1 VSVFDNIRSQY
12 CYCMSFRANC
22 VAFYAVQSSIG
33 CMGMLGMSSGS
44 TISGDLVGGGK
55 RLQIFK
61 ASRGGTSE
69 EDRRPKQREH
79 D

>member
-1 VSVFDNIRSQY
+1 MSSRS
-12 CYCMSFRANC
+12 NC
-22 VAFYAVQSSIG
+22 GSFYAVQSSIG
-33 CMGMLGMSSGS
+33 VMGMFRGS

-69 EDRRPKQREH
+69 EDRRPKQRE
-79 D
+79 DD